1 MESRRFAAVGML
13 LLPWA
18 VGPAASAGDPA
29 KPLDVYFID
38 TEGGAA
44 TLIVTPQ
51 GESLLADTGNPGE
64 RDAGRIAKVAK
75 EVAGLQQIDHL
86 ITTHFHLDHVGGI
99 ARLSE
104 LIPVKRFYDHGI
116 PTPLLA
122 DIRPQDL
129 EAYRKTTGGKSTALK
144 PGDEIALRSNAGSPP
159 LKLRVIASDGLVLG
173 EKGVPAQE
181 RPCER
186 GHQAAALDGSDNA
199 RSIAFVLSFGRFRL
213 FDGGDLTWNTEHKLV
228 CPENI
233 PGEID
238 VYQVNHHGLDQSN
251 NPALIGALK
260 PRVAIM
266 NNGARKGGEP
276 KTFATLKGAKGLE
289 AVFQLH
295 RSVRLTEKENAP
307 AAFVANDEEACK
319 GEHIKLSVDPTGKSY
334 TVTVP
339 SKGTSK
345 RYETKAEG

>member
-1 MESRRFAAVGML
+1 ML
-13 LLPWA
+13 LLPWVIGSTA
-18 VGPAASAGDPA
+18 FAGDPA

-75 EVAGLQQIDHL
+75 EAAGLQQIDHV
-86 ITTHFHLDHVGGI
+86 ITTHFHLDHVGGLP
-99 ARLSE
+99 RLSE

-129 EAYRKTTGGKSTALK
+129 EAYRKTTGGTSTALK
-144 PGDEIALRSNAGSPP
+144 PGDEIPLRSSAGSPP
-159 LKLRVIASDGLVLG
+159 LKLRVVASDGLVLG
-173 EKGVPAQE
+173 EKGASAQE
-181 RPCER
+181 RPCEK
-186 GHQAAALDGSDNA
+186 GHQAAAVDSSDNA
-199 RSIAFVLSFGRFRL
+199 RSIAFVLSFGGFRL

-233 PGEID
+233 PGEVD

-251 NPALIGALK
+251 NPALVEALR

-276 KTFATLKGAKGLE
+276 KTFATLKGAIGLE

-295 RSVRLTEKENAP
+295 RSVRLTEKENSP
-307 AAFVANDEEACK
+307 SAFVANDEETCK
-319 GEHIKLSVDPTGKSY
+319 GEYIKLSVDPTGKSY

-339 SKGTSK
+339 SKGTTK
-345 RYETKAEG
+345 RYETKKQQ